1 MPNITLRQIEPTV
14 VEQIKVIAAQNGRSM
29 QQELRLLVNR
39 FASLPAESRQSLTP
53 LAVLPVPEWY
63 TKLWNIRLDIG
74 TVPDAALPQR
84 KSPFRRL
91 ELGQARVGQPQ
102 SGQPLARQPRAEQPE
117 MRDHTPGESRADS

>member
-91 ELGQARVGQPQ
+91 EPGQAGVGQPRA
-102 SGQPLARQPRAEQPE
+102 GQPRAGQPRAEQPE
-117 MRDHTPGESRADS
+117 VRDHAPGESRADS